1 MSNDSG
7 LDLLTGGGA
16 DGSGDDGNGNGN
28 GRGGRRRAEPPRRS
42 GRGKLLAALVVIVVL
57 CAGGFWAFGEVRDR
71 FGAPD
76 DYSGEGSGEV
86 TVQIAEGANGAQIA
100 QTLYENDVVA
110 STEAFYRLSMSDQ
123 RAQTIQPGTYQLRQK
138 MSAKAAL
145 DALVDRAN
153 RVESRVTVPE
163 GTRVDDIVQLIA
175 ENTDITAED
184 LEAALADPAGIGLPE
199 VAQGNPEGYLFPE
212 TYFVEPDTTATQL
225 LSQMVQQTVQVT
237 DELGIEERAA
247 ALGYNAEEIMTI
259 ASILEWEVN
268 NEEDFRK
275 AARVIYNRL
284 DVGEALRMDSTV
296 HYVSGRRGDAFTTDE
311 ERNAD
316 SPYNTY
322 RYPGLPP
329 GPIGSPGKAAI
340 EAALN
345 PAEGE
350 WMYFVADVETGE
362 TTFTN
367 TYAEHQQACRDA
379 GFEC

>member
-7 LDLLTGGGA
+7 LDLPTAGGSDGAGGG
-16 DGSGDDGNGNGN
+16 GDAR
-28 GRGGRRRAEPPRRS
+28 RGGRRRAEPPGGS
-42 GRGKLLAALVVIVVL
+42 GRGKVLVALLVIVVL
-57 CAGGFWAFGEVRDR
+57 GAAGFWAVGEVRDR

-76 DYSGEGSGEV
+76 DYAGTGSGEV
-86 TVQIAEGANGAQIA
+86 TVQIADGANGAQIA
-100 QTLYENDVVA
+100 QVLHENDVVA
-110 STEAFYRLSMSDQ
+110 STEAFYRLSMADQ
-123 RAQTIQPGTYQLRQK
+123 RAQSIQPGTYRLRQK
-138 MSAKAAL
+138 MSAQAAL
-145 DALVDRAN
+145 EALVDPAN
-153 RVESRVTVPE
+153 RIESRVTIPE

-184 LEAALADPAGIGLPE
+184 LQAALADPAALGLPE
-199 VAQGNPEGYLFPE
+199 AAQGNPEGYLFPE
-212 TYFVEPDTTATQL
+212 TYFVEPDTTAVEL

-237 DELGIEERAA
+237 QELNIDERAA
-247 ALGYNAEEIMTI
+247 SLGHTAQDIMTI

-268 NEEDFRK
+268 NDEDFRK

-296 HYVSGRRGDAFTTDE
+296 HYVSGRRGDAFTTEE

-322 RYPGLPP
+322 RYAGLPP
-329 GPIGSPGKAAI
+329 GPIGSPGRAAI
-340 EAALN
+340 EAALD
-345 PAEGE
+345 PADGE
-350 WMYFVADVETGE
+350 WMYFVADVRTGE

-367 TYAEHQQACRDA
+367 TYGEHQQACRDA